1 MYGWSMSKTGII
13 KKYKIGHLD
22 MVRRGY
28 NTHIAH
34 RRETG
39 RTDRENGPRGRT
51 ARTDR
56 KNGPRGQD
64 AGADHENGPENRFPG
79 GEKNKGVP
87 I

>member
-39 RTDRENGPRGRT
+39 RDRT

-56 KNGPRGQD
+56 ENGPRGQD